1 MGRGLSSSSGFFI
14 SPFASSVAIIV
25 IFLERTYLPVL
36 PLQLFCVG
44 VCGASVFLKLPAFV
58 LLALRARVLGVGKCS
73 LVDDDECD
81 KDPHSSKQT
90 HFASQNLGVCCFPEE
105 EYLSSA

>member
-1 MGRGLSSSSGFFI
+1 MGRELGSGSGFFI
-14 SPFASSVAIIV
+14 SPLANSAAIAV
-25 IFLERTYLPVL
+25 IFLDRTYFPVL

-44 VCGASVFLKLPAFV
+44 VCGAGVFLIACF
-58 LLALRARVLGVGKCS
+58 LLALRARVLGVGRCS

-81 KDPHSSKQT
+81 KDPPSSKQP